1 MIEIELQSLVKKI
14 QKAKAES
21 STIELKAARSGCPTH
36 LYDTLSSFSNQD
48 AGGTIVFGIDE
59 KEDYAVCGVY
69 DAQDLQK
76 RVTEQCNQ
84 MRPKVRAVF
93 TLCNIGDKT
102 VVSAE
107 IPSLDVSER
116 PCFYASKGR
125 YKGSYV
131 RVGDADEPMD
141 ENEIYGYEAFR
152 KKYEDELRP
161 VERAGIEDFSTVK
174 LMEYKA
180 KLVEG
185 RPNLAKL
192 DNSRILDL
200 MGMTEDGVP
209 TLAGM
214 LVLGEY
220 PQAFLPQLDI
230 IATTLP
236 GTEIGEVGVSGE
248 RFVDNQRIDGT
259 LDQQLQG
266 AMDFVRKNIKVSVTI
281 TKEGQRVD
289 RPQYPLDAVRELIL
303 NALVH
308 RDYSI
313 HTQGMPIQLQIFAD
327 RLVVTNPGG
336 LYGRMTVDKL
346 GKAQPDTRNP
356 VIANTMEIMGL
367 TENRYSGIP
376 AVRYLTEAAGLP
388 APEFESK
395 NGEFRAILR
404 LSKNE
409 DLARNLSRRGTGVFD
424 LPKGIGTSSY
434 LDTQNGGFMT
444 AVQRLQEKDSHR
456 NPEAI
461 LEYCHI
467 PRTRKELSG
476 FVGLGSGYTMQR
488 YVNPLVREGKLT
500 LGIPGKPN
508 SSKQT
513 YRTVE

>member
-1 MIEIELQSLVKKI
+1 MIEIELQSLVEKI
-14 QKAKAES
+14 QAVKAES
-21 STIELKAARSGCPTH
+21 TTIELKAAKSGCPTH

-48 AGGTIVFGIDE
+48 AGGIIIFGVDE
-59 KEDYAVCGVY
+59 REDYAVCGVY

-76 RVTEQCNQ
+76 RVVEQCDQ

-93 TLCNIGDKT
+93 TLCDIGGKT

-107 IPSLDVSER
+107 IPALDVAER

-161 VERAGIEDFSTVK
+161 VERASIEDLSAARLT
-174 LMEYKA
+174 EYKA
-180 KLVEG
+180 KLIEN

-192 DNSRILDL
+192 DDSRILDL
-200 MGMTEDGVP
+200 MGMTKDGVP

-214 LVLGEY
+214 LILGEY
-220 PQAFLPQLDI
+220 PQAFFPQLDI
-230 IATTLP
+230 IATMLP
-236 GTEIGEVGVSGE
+236 GTEPGEVGISGE
-248 RFVDNQRIDGT
+248 RFVDNQRIEGT

-266 AMDFVRKNIKVSVTI
+266 AIDFVRKNIRVSVTI
-281 TKEGQRVD
+281 TKEGRRVD

-303 NALVH
+303 NALIH

-376 AVRYLTEAAGLP
+376 AVRYLTKAAGLP
-388 APEFESK
+388 TPEFESK
-395 NGEFRAILR
+395 GGEFRAFLR
-404 LSKNE
+404 MTE
-409 DLARNLSRRGTGVFD
+409 RTDTT
-424 LPKGIGTSSY
+424 GTSISG
-434 LDTQNGGFMT
+434 LPQRASNPLSLGTPKVELGTT
-444 AVQRLQEKDSHR
+444 AVQHAAEAISHR
-456 NPEAI
+456 NAEAI
-461 LEYCHI
+461 LEYCRT
-467 PRTRKELSG
+467 PRTRKELSA
-476 FVGLGSGYTMQR
+476 FVDLGSGYAMQR
-488 YVNPLVREGKLT
+488 YVNPLVKAGKLA
-500 LGIPGKPN
+500 LGIPEKPN

-513 YRTVE
+513 YRTIE